1 MPERVPSAQ
10 VRCCEEQVEPLGTQ
24 EDSYPVTVVP
34 SGTTS
39 SSSAQFRTHD
49 EYVYVPE
56 SVPFVHVRCCDTH
69 DEPAGTEDDWCAV
82 TPLKLQPVEHDA
94 CGYVPE
100 SVPFVHVRVS
110 ETDEQVEP
118 YGTVRDWYA
127 VIDAPLSMVVPSKVQ
142 VGGGLTVHEEYAY
155 EPEREPL

>member
-1 MPERVPSAQ
+1 M
-10 VRCCEEQVEPLGTQ
+10 
-24 EDSYPVTVVP
+24 
-34 SGTTS
+34 
-39 SSSAQFRTHD
+39 
-49 EYVYVPE
+49 
-56 SVPFVHVRCCDTH
+56 HVRCCDTH
-69 DEPAGTEDDWCAV
+69 DEPAGTEDDWYAV
-82 TPLKLQPVEHDA
+82 TESSCATGVPLKLQPVEHDA
-94 CGYVPE
+94 YGYVPE

-155 EPEREPL
+155 QPEREPL